1 MRLWGG
7 GGTYPHAAQEAAH
20 QNHLA
25 NGAQTHD
32 CEEAQAVGVAMD
44 PQQLTNGR
52 GETDEQHKVGQENQC
67 ANEGQLAALQ

>member
-1 MRLWGG
+1 
-7 GGTYPHAAQEAAH
+7 
-20 QNHLA
+20 LA

-52 GETDEQHKVGQENQC
+52 GETDEQHKVRQENQC